1 MPEEPVSRLTDSR
14 PVRQAVRRIR
24 RSKRL
29 VPQAAAVVLADDLP
43 PALKQRVRLLLKD
56 LSADDISMA
65 LLDLAHLYRG
75 VAGISNRTVK
85 PMDGNGKDPPTVL
98 IYSEDGTAVA
108 NVCSGPDGSGNCPR
122 AQEDSVA
129 CADRWLMASAWM
141 FKVAPEANVCPLIP
155 LGLGQPSVAPAA
167 RSKMPGPSSSQ
178 AVLNESLHP
187 GFVA

>member
-1 MPEEPVSRLTDSR
+1 MPEEPVSHLTDST
-14 PVRQAVRRIR
+14 PGRQAARRIR
-24 RSKRL
+24 RNKRL

-43 PALKQRVRLLLKD
+43 PVLKQRVRLLLKD

-75 VAGISNRTVK
+75 VAGISNQAVER
-85 PMDGNGKDPPTVL
+85 MGGNGKDPPTVL

-122 AQEDSVA
+122 ALEDSVA

-141 FKVAPEANVCPLIP
+141 FKVAPGANVCPLIP

-167 RSKMPGPSSSQ
+167 RSNGPSSR
-178 AVLNESLHP
+178 
-187 GFVA
+187 